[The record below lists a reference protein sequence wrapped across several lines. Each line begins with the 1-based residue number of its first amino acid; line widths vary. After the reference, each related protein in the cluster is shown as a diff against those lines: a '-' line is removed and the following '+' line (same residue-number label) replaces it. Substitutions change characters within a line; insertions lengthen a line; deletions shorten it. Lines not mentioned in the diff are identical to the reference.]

1 MYKRMNMNSQ
11 YKNISGC
18 KYRLK
23 QIRTAILLGFLL
35 CGPTAMAQNVKEDM
49 PAGGHEKYRKYVL
62 LLPTDGRDT
71 VSLYDAARLPFVYKV
86 NAVTVRPR
94 ANWLT
99 SCAMSTVWYKTSRQ
113 ACNTCA

>member
-1 MYKRMNMNSQ
+1 MNMNSQ

-49 PAGGHEKYRKYVL
+49 PAGGHEKYRKYVFYY
-62 LLPTDGRDT
+62 PQM
-71 VSLYDAARLPFVYKV
+71 DAIRCRCTMQHGSP
-86 NAVTVRPR
+86 
-94 ANWLT
+94 
-99 SCAMSTVWYKTSRQ
+99 SCIR
-113 ACNTCA
+113 

>member
-1 MYKRMNMNSQ
+1 MNMNSQ

-86 NAVTVRPR
+86 NAVTVTPSGELVDLVRYVMKIS
-94 ANWLT
+94 ACLT
-99 SCAMSTVWYKTSRQ
+99 RRYWTKYQK
-113 ACNTCA
+113 

>member
-1 MYKRMNMNSQ
+1 MNMNSQ

-62 LLPTDGRDT
+62 LLPTDGRQIRCRCT
-71 VSLYDAARLPFVYKV
+71 MQHGSP
-86 NAVTVRPR
+86 
-94 ANWLT
+94 
-99 SCAMSTVWYKTSRQ
+99 SCIR
-113 ACNTCA
+113 